1 VPCAQAEAE
10 ERKEA
15 SARPRGSGRS
25 PSAARHYCQ
34 RPPLSSPSPPPP
46 TSVRLLRCWHHLPRP
61 HRRQA
66 AAPWPPPRTE
76 AAPRASS
83 PRRGTGEGGEG
94 RAPPVCGCTRPS
106 LARLLSSIDRRR
118 IVYYPFILGETKQKA
133 AATARRG
140 EDFEWGSG
148 RVYIG
153 AMEGRGR
160 AWWRCARSAPSG
172 RTRWRRG
179 DKDNARG
186 GGVRTREA
194 PLSISRRH
202 RPDRTPEH
210 RNPEEA
216 DEKHADEG
224 TRATPLQGLTSII

>member
-1 VPCAQAEAE
+1 MPDPGARDGAHQPRGITASDRRCRRRRRPSVSSAAGTTFLGPTGGGGGRQQHPGRRRARRRRHERRRHGEGQEKE
-10 ERKEA
+10 ERGE
-15 SARPRGSGRS
+15 RRQ
-25 PSAARHYCQ
+25 SAAARGH
-34 RPPLSSPSPPPP
+34 
-46 TSVRLLRCWHHLPRP
+46 LL
-61 HRRQA
+61 
-66 AAPWPPPRTE
+66 
-76 AAPRASS
+76 
-83 PRRGTGEGGEG
+83 
-94 RAPPVCGCTRPS
+94 
-106 LARLLSSIDRRR
+106 LACSRVSTDDVS
-118 IVYYPFILGETKQKA
+118 YPFILDETKQKA

-224 TRATPLQGLTSII
+224 TRATRLQGLRLKFTN